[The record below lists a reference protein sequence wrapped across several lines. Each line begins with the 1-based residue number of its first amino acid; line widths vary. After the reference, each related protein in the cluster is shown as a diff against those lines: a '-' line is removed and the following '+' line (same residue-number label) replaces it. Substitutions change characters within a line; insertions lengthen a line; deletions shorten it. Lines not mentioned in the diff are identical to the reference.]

1 MALDATLSATGGW
14 LDRHTA
20 AAPEALRRR
29 VFEHVALAPAGGGD
43 VALLAAAAQ
52 GALDRVVAR
61 PGDRSVALD
70 LLAADG
76 LITLALLRQS
86 QLDPAGLA
94 AFARGLTERPQ
105 R

>member
-1 MALDATLSATGGW
+1 
-14 LDRHTA
+14 
-20 AAPEALRRR
+20 
-29 VFEHVALAPAGGGD
+29 
-43 VALLAAAAQ
+43 
-52 GALDRVVAR
+52 VVAR

-94 AFARGLTERPQ
+94 AFARGLTERPP